1 MKKLSEWIIEKRA
14 VVLIGIAIV
23 TLFFSFILKDLKIYT
38 RFADLLPQGHEYIK
52 LHNEIRSEFGGANT
66 VIMVLQVRNG
76 DIFNPTTLQKI
87 RSITDELYLIPGVD
101 RFKVMSIATNLL
113 LDMVVTSGTFDF
125 QPLMFPEVP
134 KTQEECEILRN
145 RIYGSIFY
153 GSFVWF
159 DSKKTMIRTDF
170 FEDEIDYSV
179 VFKELL
185 RIQQKYE
192 DENHILAISGEPM
205 HLGYIDSYKW
215 KVIGIMGITVVVML
229 LLFLWYFRSLRGMI
243 LPIFAAFVSGIW
255 GMGFMVMLGYNLDP
269 LVMVFPFLVAA
280 MAACHSV
287 QIIKRYVEECVVLK
301 DGKAASKRV
310 IEVMFIPGFTSI
322 ITDAT
327 GIMLIALTPIQILQ
341 KITIAC
347 TYWSL
352 VTVLISIFF
361 VPCILSY
368 LPFPRRSVA
377 ALEKKTLLD
386 KFFIFSGKFIPR
398 GGYVVVFLIFGVLL
412 VWGGYYSTKVYVGD
426 AVPGSSLL
434 WPWHRYNRD
443 GFRIAFSMP
452 VLSPLYVVMEGEKQ
466 WDLVSCPGKPR
477 QLCGENFS
485 EMYRFEKY
493 MRETPGMLVMF
504 TSSIITS
511 FPGSHWLMHEADP
524 NWYFFPTL
532 DNEVLYA
539 YRRVTQT
546 GIPGSSDLY
555 ADAGSDISA
564 NIVIYCRDKTT
575 PTIKTVMGRVKEYIE
590 KRSRLAPPMRYRLA
604 GGSMGVQAA
613 INEVIEDYN
622 LRTLLIALAA
632 IYMFCVIFFRSF
644 LAGLILVIPLI
655 VSNLI
660 AFGVMA
666 TGLLG
671 ATPTPITIT
680 TSTLPVSSVGIG
692 LGVDFGIYLL
702 CRIMDEYKICRD
714 LNAALAKAMDTTG
727 KAIVY
732 VSITLSVGIFFW
744 ITSPL
749 MFQAM
754 MGLFLAIILFLN
766 MVGGIFLVASF
777 VVVLKPKFIIAQK

>member
-23 TLFFSFILKDLKIYT
+23 TLFFCFILKDLKIYS

-87 RSITDELYLIPGVD
+87 RGITDELYLIPAVD

-134 KTQEECEILRN
+134 KTQEECETLRN

-185 RIQQKYE
+185 RIQKKYE
-192 DENHILAISGEPM
+192 DENHILAIAGEPM

-229 LLFLWYFRSLRGMI
+229 LLFLWYFRSVRGMI
-243 LPIFAAFVSGIW
+243 LPIFASFVSGIW

-301 DGKAASKRV
+301 DGKAASKKV

-477 QLCGENFS
+477 QLCGESFS

-504 TSSIITS
+504 TSSINTS

-604 GGSMGVQAA
+604 GGALGVQAA

-632 IYMFCVIFFRSF
+632 IFMFCVIFFRSF
-644 LAGLILVIPLI
+644 VAGLILVIPLI